1 MLRNLEQVH
10 NADKSAAPG
19 KLGGDIREADLEDLR
34 HDDLAR
40 RKGIAASDLHVR
52 SLPQADGARDLT
64 VPNAIAEYPEE
75 LHSGCWVTSGNAP
88 RLAPTDKHCRRDRE
102 TAPPPTL
109 LRIEH
114 QLLSADR
121 AGHCADT
128 SRTKGVERPFKKPS
142 CALSSARCPGTVR
155 PCRR

>member
-1 MLRNLEQVH
+1 
-10 NADKSAAPG
+10 
-19 KLGGDIREADLEDLR
+19 
-34 HDDLAR
+34 
-40 RKGIAASDLHVR
+40 VR

-128 SRTKGVERPFKKPS
+128 SRTKGVERLFKKRLALFRPRVVR
-142 CALSSARCPGTVR
+142 ALSGPVGVKQLILVRARS
-155 PCRR
+155 CRRSQRAIDARRAPRRPRAHSPLSS